1 MKLNKLLCAA
11 SLLMLLTACTSNP
24 TSAEVDLN
32 KISETIY
39 EKVDSGDLEMGMM
52 SENLDATALK
62 DLYDLNIDDLKSYDV
77 RMALINVQASEVAM
91 FEAKDGKI
99 DAVKAGV
106 EKRIE
111 NLKELW
117 SQYLP
122 DQYELVKN
130 AQTYEHGNYYF
141 FVVGTDA
148 EAIINLIKENF

>member
-52 SENLDATALK
+52 SENLEATALK

>member
-11 SLLMLLTACTSNP
+11 SLLMLLAGCTSSPSN
-24 TSAEVDLN
+24 TEVDLT

-39 EKVDSGDLEMGMM
+39 EKVDSGELEMGMM

-62 DLYDLNIDDLKSYDV
+62 DLYELDINDLKSYDV
-77 RMALINVQASEVAM
+77 RMALINVQANEVAM
-91 FEAKDGKI
+91 FEAKDGKF
-99 DAVKAGV
+99 DTVKKGV
-106 EKRIE
+106 EKRLE

-130 AQTYEHGNYYF
+130 AQTYENGNYYF
-141 FVVGTDA
+141 FVVGSDA
-148 EAIINLIKENF
+148 EEIIEIIKANF

>member
-99 DAVKAGV
+99 DVVKAGV